1 MNTIFTEDTK
11 TGDIIIKFPAA
22 SKLFK
27 EYKIDFCCGGN
38 RPIGEII
45 KSLQLEEKDLIK
57 VLNIMYEQMQATEE
71 VDWMNIPLTDLV
83 NHIISHYHAQ
93 TRDLLEELSAFVS
106 KVYRVHGERD
116 THLKE
121 VYTQFFLLKDEL
133 EQHLLGEEQR
143 IFPKIMEYDLNKS
156 LDILEEARAEISI
169 LEEEHE
175 GAGDILKKIRQATE
189 DYSIPVNACNTYRLT
204 YLKLEELES
213 LTFDHIH
220 LENNVLFRRL

>member
-1 MNTIFTEDTK
+1 MSTIFTEDTK

-38 RPIGEII
+38 RPIGEVIE
-45 KSLQLEEKDLIK
+45 SLQLEDKDLIK
-57 VLNIMYEQMQATEE
+57 VLNIMYEQMQATED
-71 VDWMNIPLTDLV
+71 VDWINMPLTELV
-83 NHIISHYHAQ
+83 NYIIHHYHAK
-93 TRDLLEELSAFVS
+93 TRGLLEELSAFVS

-143 IFPKIMEYDLNKS
+143 IFPKVKEFDSSKS
-156 LDILEEARAEISI
+156 PEVLEEARAEISI

-175 GAGDILKKIRQATE
+175 GAGDILKKIRQATN
-189 DYSIPVNACNTYRLT
+189 DYKLPIDACNTYRLT

>member
-1 MNTIFTEDTK
+1 MNSIFTDDTK

-38 RPIGEII
+38 RPIGEVI
-45 KSLQLEEKDLIK
+45 KSLQLEDKDLVK
-57 VLNIMYEQMQATEE
+57 VLNIMYEQMQTTEE
-71 VDWMNIPLTDLV
+71 IDWMNMPLAELV
-83 NHIISHYHAQ
+83 NHIIHHYHAK
-93 TRDLLEELSAFVS
+93 TRELLEELDGFVS

-116 THLKE
+116 LYLKE
-121 VYTQFFLLKDEL
+121 LYTQFYLLKDEL

-143 IFPKIMEYDLNKS
+143 IFPKVIEYDANNELES
-156 LDILEEARAEISI
+156 LEAARAEIAI

-175 GAGDILKKIRQATE
+175 GAGEILKKIRQATN
-189 DYSIPVNACNTYRLT
+189 DYELPLNACNTYRLT

>member
-1 MNTIFTEDTK
+1 MNSVFTEDTK

-38 RPIGEII
+38 RPIGEVI
-45 KSLQLEEKDLIK
+45 KSLQLEDKDLIK
-57 VLNIMYEQMQATEE
+57 VLNIMYEQMQTTEE
-71 VDWMNIPLTDLV
+71 VDWVTMPLTDLV
-83 NHIISHYHAQ
+83 NHIIHHYHAK
-93 TRDLLEELSAFVS
+93 TRDLLEELATFVS

-116 THLKE
+116 AHLKE

-143 IFPKIMEYDLNKS
+143 IFPKVMEYDLNNS
-156 LDILEEARAEISI
+156 LETLEEARAEINI

-175 GAGDILKKIRQATE
+175 GAGDILKKIRQATN
-189 DYSIPVNACNTYRLT
+189 DYELPMDACNTYRLT

>member
-1 MNTIFTEDTK
+1 MSTIFTEDTK

-38 RPIGEII
+38 RPIGEVIE
-45 KSLQLEEKDLIK
+45 SLQLEDKDLIK
-57 VLNIMYEQMQATEE
+57 VLNIMYEQMQATED
-71 VDWMNIPLTDLV
+71 VDWINMPLTELV
-83 NHIISHYHAQ
+83 NYIIHHYHAK

-143 IFPKIMEYDLNKS
+143 IFPKVKEFDSSKS
-156 LDILEEARAEISI
+156 PEVLEEARAEISI

-175 GAGDILKKIRQATE
+175 GAGDILKKIRQATN
-189 DYSIPVNACNTYRLT
+189 DYKLPIDACNTYRLT
-204 YLKLEELES
+204 YLKLDELES

>member
-1 MNTIFTEDTK
+1 MNSVFTNDTK

-38 RPIGEII
+38 RPIGEVIQ
-45 KSLQLEEKDLIK
+45 SLQLEDKDLIK
-57 VLNIMYEQMQATEE
+57 VLNIMYEQMQTTEE
-71 VDWMNIPLTDLV
+71 VDWMNMPLTDLV
-83 NHIISHYHAQ
+83 NHIIHHYHEK
-93 TRDLLEELSAFVS
+93 TRDLLEELATFVS
-106 KVYRVHGERD
+106 KVYRVHGGRD
-116 THLKE
+116 AHLKE

-143 IFPKIMEYDLNKS
+143 IFPKVIEYDANNS
-156 LDILEEARAEISI
+156 LESLEEARTEISI

-175 GAGDILKKIRQATE
+175 GAGDILKKIRKATN
-189 DYSIPVNACNTYRLT
+189 DYELPMDACNTYRLT

>member
-1 MNTIFTEDTK
+1 MNAIFTEETK

-38 RPIGEII
+38 RPIGEAI
-45 KSLQLEEKDLIK
+45 KSLHLEDKDLVK
-57 VLNIMYEQMQATEE
+57 VLNIMYEQMQTTEE
-71 VDWMNIPLTDLV
+71 IDWMNMPLTDLV
-83 NHIISHYHAQ
+83 RYIIDHYHAN
-93 TRDLLEELSAFVS
+93 TRDLLEELDGFVS
-106 KVYRVHGERD
+106 KVYRVHGARD
-116 THLKE
+116 LHLKD
-121 VYTQFFLLKDEL
+121 VYTQFYLLKDEL

-143 IFPKIMEYDLNKS
+143 IFPQVIEYEAS
-156 LDILEEARAEISI
+156 REAEILEAARAEISI

-175 GAGDILKKIRQATE
+175 GAGEILKKIRQATN
-189 DYSIPVNACNTYRLT
+189 DYELPLHACNTYRLT

>member
-1 MNTIFTEDTK
+1 MNSVFTENTK

-38 RPIGEII
+38 RPIGEVI
-45 KSLQLEEKDLIK
+45 KSLQLEDKDLIK
-57 VLNIMYEQMQATEE
+57 VLNIMYEQMQTREE
-71 VDWMNIPLTDLV
+71 VDWMNMPLTDLV
-83 NHIISHYHAQ
+83 NHIIHHYHAK
-93 TRDLLEELSAFVS
+93 TRDLLDELAAFVS
-106 KVYRVHGERD
+106 KVYRVHGDRD
-116 THLKE
+116 AHLKE

-143 IFPKIMEYDLNKS
+143 IFPKVIEYDSNNS
-156 LDILEEARAEISI
+156 IESLEEARTEISI

-175 GAGDILKKIRQATE
+175 GAGDILKKIRLATN
-189 DYSIPVNACNTYRLT
+189 DYELPMGACNTYRLT

-220 LENNVLFRRL
+220 LENNVLFKRL